1 MLGVLT
7 HIDLLR
13 PVLEWSPPYDWREP
27 NREKERSIAE
37 AIDYIK
43 QLFPGA
49 FVDVIAV
56 CADAARKR
64 SWGVIEELVPT
75 LTTMLNEAQS
85 TALLRAF
92 EQELDQGQMKTLL
105 KQVQRVGSD
114 LLRAWIEERLQPTN
128 LDKKSG

>member
-1 MLGVLT
+1 
-7 HIDLLR
+7 
-13 PVLEWSPPYDWREP
+13 
-27 NREKERSIAE
+27 
-37 AIDYIK
+37 
-43 QLFPGA
+43 LFPGA